1 MKAIAISIG
10 NELLNGRTV
19 NSNAS
24 YIGRQLQETG
34 IPLRRV
40 LTVRDEPDEITSAL
54 RLALDQT
61 EVVLLT
67 GGLGPTHDDIT
78 LKVVADFFESELVF
92 HPEVMARIEERYRE
106 RGRVLPEVNRRLAY
120 VPEKAEVIMNPVG
133 TAPGAHFRDQA
144 GRQVFVMPGVPR
156 EMEGMMQSYVLPH
169 LKQENR
175 GANFTVHLY
184 RTTGI
189 AESRIFELCRS
200 LFDQYPEFETAFL
213 PKFTGV
219 DIRITYREG
228 EGPSNEKFQSFEQE
242 FYGIIGA
249 YIYTTEDIE
258 LEAVIGQLLNQRGW
272 ILAVAESCTGGMV
285 QHKITN
291 IPGSSDYFLAGLTTY
306 SNQSKLALLG
316 VKETTLQ
323 RFGAVS
329 AETAQE
335 MAEGL
340 RQRMGCDVAISTTGI
355 AGPGGATPDK
365 PVGLM
370 YAGLATAERSFAVKF
385 LLGKERLIN
394 KERGAQAALEMLR
407 RELLG
412 IKQDG

>member
-19 NSNAS
+19 NSNAG
-24 YIGRQLQETG
+24 YIGRQLHEAG

-40 LTVRDEPDEITSAL
+40 LTVRDEPEEITAAL
-54 RLALDQT
+54 RLALDQAD
-61 EVVLLT
+61 VVLLT

-78 LKVVADFFESELVF
+78 LQVVADFFVSELVF
-92 HPEVMARIEERYRE
+92 HPEVMARIEQRYRE

-120 VPEKAEVIMNPVG
+120 VPEKAEVILNPVG
-133 TAPGAHFRDQA
+133 TAPGAHFRDAA

-156 EMEGMMQSYVLPH
+156 EMEGMMQDYVLPH
-169 LKQENR
+169 LKKENR

-184 RTTGI
+184 RTSGI
-189 AESRIFELCRS
+189 AESRIFELCRD
-200 LFDQYPEFETAFL
+200 LFERYPGFETAYL

-219 DIRITYREG
+219 DIRIMYRDD
-228 EGPSNEKFQSFEQE
+228 EGPSEATYRAFEQA
-242 FYGIIGA
+242 FYGIIGD

-258 LEAVIGQLLNQRGW
+258 LEQVIGQLLHQRGW
-272 ILAVAESCTGGMV
+272 TLAVAESCTGGMV

-291 IPGSSDYFLAGLTTY
+291 IPGSSGYFLAGMTTY
-306 SNQSKLALLG
+306 SNESKLALLG
-316 VKETTLQ
+316 VEEATLQ

-329 AETAQE
+329 AETARE

-340 RQRMGCDVAISTTGI
+340 RRKMNCDVAISTTGI
-355 AGPGGATPDK
+355 AGPGGATPEK

-370 YAGLATAERSFAVKF
+370 YAGLATAEKAFSCKF
-385 LLGKERLIN
+385 LLGNDRLIN

-412 IKQDG
+412 MGQDN